1 MVSSRSVGVLLLVLG
16 VLAGGCDEPPPLAA
30 DAAARPAAAGSG
42 PALAKVLLFQ
52 GEVRIES
59 ADGHAFAARPD
70 APLITGDA
78 IVLGPG
84 SFVILQ
90 LGNGLLSRLD
100 AASRYPVTELAGLDA
115 PAAERSIQQQLTAL
129 LEPDEKRNTERI
141 VGWHARMAAG
151 EGVVV
156 QSAEQEEAHAMR
168 RREPAAA
175 ADFEADR
182 VGAEPE
188 PEHERRPP
196 PTPSTAAAAK
206 KMRRPVAAA
215 KAKPSAVEAKAGA
228 GQAPPSPPARRDAE
242 VRLREGYVAGE
253 RESRGKD
260 KSGRLFRGGADAA
273 GDAAS
278 GAGGLEDGLED
289 AAGGE
294 PAGKAGVAP
303 GGELLE
309 ISAAADGEPIAVD
322 EETRSYFAARIRD
335 LGDCRRLLA
344 ERSAEPVSLTVAI
357 EGRRVRRV
365 AASAETRLARCLE
378 KRWRGKRAPAGVAG
392 GRYTL
397 KVRWP

>member
-30 DAAARPAAAGSG
+30 DAAARPAPAGSG
-42 PALAKVLLFQ
+42 PALAKVLLLQ

-70 APLITGDA
+70 APLLTGDA

-100 AASRYPVTELAGLDA
+100 AAGRYPVAELAGLDA

-151 EGVVV
+151 QGVAV
-156 QSAEQEEAHAMR
+156 QSAEQEEAR
-168 RREPAAA
+168 VRQRREQAAA

-182 VGAEPE
+182 IGAEPE
-188 PEHERRPP
+188 PEHEARPP
-196 PTPSTAAAAK
+196 APATAAAEK
-206 KMRRPVAAA
+206 KMRRPVGAA
-215 KAKPSAVEAKAGA
+215 KAERNAVEPKAGA

-242 VRLREGYVAGE
+242 VHLREGYVAGE

-260 KSGRLFRGGADAA
+260 ESGRLFRGGADAA
-273 GDAAS
+273 GEA
-278 GAGGLEDGLED
+278 AGGGRDLED
-289 AAGGE
+289 AAAEKPADALRGMPAIGLLAISGRAGGE
-294 PAGKAGVAP
+294 P
-303 GGELLE
+303 L
-309 ISAAADGEPIAVD
+309 AVD
-322 EETRSYFAARIRD
+322 QATRSYFAARIRD

-344 ERSAEPVSLTVAI
+344 ERSAEPVSLTVTV

-365 AASAETRLARCLE
+365 AASAEPRLARCLE
-378 KRWRGKRAPAGVAG
+378 KRWRGKRAPAGVAD